1 MIKTLLPLT
10 LVALPVFLHAQWKQL
25 DEFLPALI
33 EEANIPGLSI
43 AVLDK
48 GEIAYVGSF
57 GWRSQDTQEPVD
69 AETVFDAA
77 SLSKPLFAS
86 VLMKLVEEGK
96 FDLDRPL
103 YQYLPYPDAAA
114 DDRYKLI
121 TGRMVLSHTSGFP
134 NWRRGELKINFDP
147 GERYSYSGEGFVYLM
162 KVIEKLTE
170 ESLDDWV
177 SEQLFEP
184 LGLERS
190 SYVWQEKFNDNY
202 AYPHGN
208 LKQTFKKRKPKE
220 GNTAYSLQTT
230 AKDYA
235 RFLRAVM
242 NSEQLQKAT
251 TKRMLTRQINV
262 PEKNWSAGP
271 LSESIGWALGWGTE
285 KTERAQYFWQWGDN
299 GPFKG
304 FVMFDPV
311 GKKGVVYFANSS
323 EGLTIAPAIC
333 ERIFGEKHPVFSWLN
348 YGTYNAPVKQL
359 EKKIL
364 ETSLTKA
371 MPDFMDQNGKHQD
384 TLRISERDMNALGY
398 RMMSRGRYEDTKA
411 IFAMN
416 LQAYPYSANVHDS
429 YGEICLRS
437 GDRKS
442 AAKYYAQA
450 AEMDSNNK
458 QAKNIAQQLN
468 QPPAGN
474 TTFTLDGYSNA
485 RLVSVAGE
493 FNGWQELGNLMHRHN
508 GVWTTKIE
516 LDAGKYE
523 YKFVV
528 DGVWIVDPGNPNHVY
543 EGNHNSV
550 IEVK

>member
-1 MIKTLLPLT
+1 M
-10 LVALPVFLHAQWKQL
+10 
-25 DEFLPALI
+25 
-33 EEANIPGLSI
+33 
-43 AVLDK
+43 
-48 GEIAYVGSF
+48 
-57 GWRSQDTQEPVD
+57 
-69 AETVFDAA
+69 
-77 SLSKPLFAS
+77 
-86 VLMKLVEEGK
+86 
-96 FDLDRPL
+96 
-103 YQYLPYPDAAA
+103 
-114 DDRYKLI
+114 
-121 TGRMVLSHTSGFP
+121 
-134 NWRRGELKINFDP
+134 
-147 GERYSYSGEGFVYLM
+147 
-162 KVIEKLTE
+162 
-170 ESLDDWV
+170 
-177 SEQLFEP
+177 FEP
-184 LGLERS
+184 LGLDRS

-208 LKQTFKKRKPKE
+208 LQQTFKKRKPKE

-242 NSEQLQKAT
+242 NSEQLKKAT
-251 TKRMLTRQINV
+251 TERMLTRQINV

-285 KTERAQYFWQWGDN
+285 KTERSQYFWQWGDN

-348 YGTYNAPVKQL
+348 YGTYKAPVKQL

-364 ETSLTKA
+364 KTSLAKA
-371 MPDFMDQNGKHQD
+371 MFDFMDQNGKHQD

-398 RMMSRGRYEDTKA
+398 RMMSRGRYEDAKS

-429 YGEICLRS
+429 YGEICLRT

-450 AEMDSNNK
+450 AERDSNNK
-458 QAKNIAQQLN
+458 QAKSIAQQLN

-474 TTFTLDGYSNA
+474 TSFTLEGYSNA

-528 DGVWIVDPGNPNHVY
+528 DGVWIVDAGNPNHVY
-543 EGNHNSV
+543 ERNHNSV

>member
-1 MIKTLLPLT
+1 MIKTLLQ
-10 LVALPVFLHAQWKQL
+10 LVFLAFPVFLHAQWKQL

-43 AVLDK
+43 AVIDK

-57 GWRSQDTQEPVD
+57 GLRSQDTQEPV
-69 AETVFDAA
+69 ETETIFDAA

-86 VLMKLVEEGK
+86 AVMQLVEAGK

-103 YQYLPYPDAAA
+103 YKYLPYPDAAA

-147 GERYSYSGEGFVYLM
+147 GKRYSYSGEGFVYLM
-162 KVIEKLTE
+162 KVIEELTQK
-170 ESLDDWV
+170 SLEDWV
-177 SEQLFEP
+177 SGLLFEP

-190 SYVWQEKFNDNY
+190 SYVWQEKFNDNH
-202 AYPHGN
+202 AIPHGN

-235 RFLRAVM
+235 RFLQSVM
-242 NSEQLQKAT
+242 NSEHLKKASTQL
-251 TKRMLTRQINV
+251 MLTRQINV

-285 KTERAQYFWQWGDN
+285 KTKRSRYCWQWGDN

-311 GKKGVVYFANSS
+311 AKKGVVYFANSS

-333 ERIFGEKHPVFSWLN
+333 ERVFGEEHPVFSWLN
-348 YGTYNAPVKQL
+348 YGTYNQAVKQL

-364 ETSLTKA
+364 ETSFAQA
-371 MPDFMDQNGKHQD
+371 MPAFMDKNGRHQD
-384 TLRISERDMNALGY
+384 TLQISEGDMNALGY
-398 RMMSRGRYEDTKA
+398 RMMSRGQHQDAKQ
-411 IFAMN
+411 ILGMN
-416 LQAYPYSANVHDS
+416 LQAFPNSANVYDS
-429 YGEICLRS
+429 YGEICLRL
-437 GDRKS
+437 GDREK
-442 AAKYYAQA
+442 AAKYYTQA
-450 AEMDSNNK
+450 AEMDASNK
-458 QAKNIAQQLN
+458 QAKSIAQQLKE
-468 QPPAGN
+468 PPAGN
-474 TTFTLDGYSNA
+474 APFTLDGYSNA

-493 FNGWQELGNLMHRHN
+493 FNGWQELGNIMHRHN
-508 GVWTTKIE
+508 GVWVTSLQ
-516 LDAGKYE
+516 LDPGKYE

-528 DGVWIVDPGNPNHVY
+528 DGVWIVDPGNPKHVY

-550 IEVK
+550 MEVK

>member
-1 MIKTLLPLT
+1 MTRTLLQLAFI
-10 LVALPVFLHAQWKQL
+10 ALPVLLPAQWKQL
-25 DEFLPALI
+25 DDFLPTLI

-57 GWRSQDTQEPVD
+57 GFRSQDTQEPIEE
-69 AETVFDAA
+69 ETVFDAA

-86 VLMKLVEEGK
+86 AVMQLVEEGK

-103 YQYLPYPDAAA
+103 FEYLPYPDAAA
-114 DDRYKLI
+114 DDRYKSI
-121 TGRMVLSHTSGFP
+121 TGRMVLSHTTGFP
-134 NWRRGELKINFDP
+134 NWRRGELKILFDP

-162 KVIEKLTE
+162 KVIEKLTGA
-170 ESLDDWV
+170 SLDDWV
-177 SEQLFEP
+177 TGLLFEP

-202 AYPHGN
+202 AFPHGN

-235 RFLRAVM
+235 RFLQAVM
-242 NSEQLQKAT
+242 NNERLKKAT

-285 KTERAQYFWQWGDN
+285 KTERSQYFWQWGDN

-311 GKKGVVYFANSS
+311 AKKGVVYFANSS
-323 EGLTIAPAIC
+323 AGLTIAPTIC
-333 ERIFGEKHPVFSWLN
+333 ERVFGEEHPVFSWLN
-348 YGTYNAPVKQL
+348 YGTYKNPVNQL

-364 ETSLTKA
+364 EQGITKA
-371 MPDFMDQNGKHQD
+371 ISTFMDKNGKHQD
-384 TLRISERDMNALGY
+384 TLQISERDMNALGY
-398 RMMSRGRYEDTKA
+398 RMMSRGRYQDAKQ
-411 IFAMN
+411 IFGMN
-416 LQAYPYSANVHDS
+416 MKAYPYSANVFDS
-429 YGEICLRS
+429 YAEICLRT
-437 GDRKS
+437 GDRKN
-442 AAKYYAQA
+442 AAKYYTQA
-450 AEMDSNNK
+450 AQKDSNNK
-458 QAKNIAQQLN
+458 QAKSVAQQLN
-468 QPPAGN
+468 QTAEGN
-474 TTFTLDGYSNA
+474 TTFTLDAYPNA

-493 FNGWQELGNLMHRHN
+493 FNGWRELGNIMQRRN
-508 GVWTTKIE
+508 GVWTTKME
-516 LDAGKYE
+516 LEPGKYE
-523 YKFVV
+523 YKFVI
-528 DGVWIVDPGNPNHVY
+528 DGVWIVDPGNPEHVY
-543 EGNHNSV
+543 ERNHNSV